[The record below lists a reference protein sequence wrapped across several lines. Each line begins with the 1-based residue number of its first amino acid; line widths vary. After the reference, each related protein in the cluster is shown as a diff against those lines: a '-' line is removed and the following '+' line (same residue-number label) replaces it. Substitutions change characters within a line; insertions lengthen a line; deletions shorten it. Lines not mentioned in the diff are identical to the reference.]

1 MEIVYPRSGPLGEF
15 INAAQAHDFGAGLVF
30 PDRQRCPPIPITANR
45 PVARVLQPVA
55 KAPVSQ
61 MIRDP
66 GRQLIIFHQPLPKG
80 FNPHKPGRNS
90 LIDERGL
97 APPAEGITVLDRTL
111 VNELFCLFELP
122 DDFGVG
128 FFDVQARK
136 IPDIRGKPA
145 VIIDRVHQ
153 GNTRLLAGIKIL
165 FPKGRGHMDDTGP
178 VFGGHML
185 GLDDPKSAAPPF
197 DRQNRETA
205 G

>member
-1 MEIVYPRSGPLGEF
+1 
-15 INAAQAHDFGAGLVF
+15 
-30 PDRQRCPPIPITANR
+30 
-45 PVARVLQPVA
+45 
-55 KAPVSQ
+55 

-66 GRQLIIFHQPLPKG
+66 GRQLIIFHQPFPKG
-80 FNPHKPGRNS
+80 FDPHKPGRDG
-90 LIDERGL
+90 LIDKRGL
-97 APPAEGITVLDRTL
+97 APPTEGITVLDRAL
-111 VNELFCLFELP
+111 VNELSCLFELP

-165 FPKGRGHMDDTGP
+165 FPKSRGHMDDTGP

-185 GLDDPKSAAPPF
+185 GLDDPKGARLLLIDKIGKQRDKRP
-197 DRQNRETA
+197 A
-205 G
+205 GEVLTLIAGLNSVTVFLGESRS